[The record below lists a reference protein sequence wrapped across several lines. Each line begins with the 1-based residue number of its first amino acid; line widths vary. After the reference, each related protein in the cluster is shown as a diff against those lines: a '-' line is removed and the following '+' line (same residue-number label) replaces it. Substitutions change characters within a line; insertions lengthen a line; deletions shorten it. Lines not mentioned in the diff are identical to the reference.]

1 MESVKDMLSPGLY
14 EQIINQALNSEL
26 SEIPEACKSI
36 APIDRAEASKVLAQY
51 LADVVQKG
59 MENLLDNGGDIS
71 AQIGLANQIVTLIQN
86 TTQEADFAALHVDQR
101 AEQLLA
107 LLRQEDPRLAIGKTA
122 ANLDRPET
130 SIARSSL
137 FTGAIKEPQM
147 YTELKKEIVSA
158 DRIDML
164 VSFIKWSG
172 LRLLM
177 EELREFTQNGGE
189 LRIITTSYMGATDLK
204 AIEELRALPN
214 TRIKVSYDTKRT
226 RLHAKTYVFYR
237 NTGFT
242 TAYVGSS
249 NLSNAAISSGLE
261 WNVKVT
267 RRDLPETID
276 KIAATFESYWNASEF
291 EYYSEEQK
299 ERLARAL
306 KAEKYFDS
314 NNAAIYTMDITPYS
328 YQQEILDKLEA
339 ERTIRGY
346 TRNLVVA
353 ATGTGKTVI
362 SALDYKRFCKQNP
375 GKPCRLL
382 FIAHREEILRQSLY
396 TFRAVLKDANF
407 GELFVDNYKPESI
420 DHLFVSIQTFNSQ
433 DFTAKT
439 ASDFYDYI
447 VVDEFHHAA
456 APTYQKLLSY
466 YNPKILLGLT
476 ATPERMDGKSV
487 LPYFYHRIAAEIRL
501 PEAIDRKLLCPF
513 QYFGVTDTV
522 DLSRLKWSAGGYD
535 KGELSNLYTLSGTV
549 ANRRADL
556 VVNSLLRYVTDID
569 EVKGLGFCV
578 SIEHAE
584 FMCRYFNQRGIPS
597 IFLTGKSTDEERN
610 TAKGK
615 LVSGEIRFIF
625 VVDIYNEGVDIPEVN
640 TVLFL
645 RPTESLTIFLQQLGR
660 GLRLAEGKDC
670 LTVLDFIGQ
679 ANKRYRFEDKFA
691 ALLSNTS
698 HSVTREIKDGFVSA
712 PKGCYIQLEKKA
724 ARYILDNIRASYG
737 NTAGLVSRVASFTE
751 DSGLELTLANFLDY
765 YHLDPRTI
773 YKFSSF
779 SRLCA
784 RADVIEDFSEPMED
798 LLIKAFARLAVIDSR
813 QWIRFLLDLLPRL
826 DDVNFAALSEREQR
840 MLQMFYVTV
849 WGKAAEDWAAD
860 EVLDNLYALSDS
872 SVLLGELLSLLRYR
886 YEQIDFIDEPVEL
899 GFDCPLDLHCTYTRD
914 QLLVAM
920 DFLKPATVREG
931 VKWLPEKQL
940 DVFFV
945 TLNKADKD
953 YSPTTMYKDYSI
965 NESLFHWQS
974 QSTTAAD
981 SPTGQRYIHHRE
993 RGSKV
998 LLFVREFK
1006 TDRISGGAEAY
1017 TFLGTANYVK
1027 HEGSRPMNITWKLDR
1042 PIPAKFLKK
1051 TNKLVVG

>member
-1 MESVKDMLSPGLY
+1 MLVECWKCRYTGYKICHYFSIHDPVERVTDMLQPGLY
-14 EQIINQALNSEL
+14 EKVINTALNSEL
-26 SEIPEACKSI
+26 SEIPDARKSV

-59 MENLLDNGGDIS
+59 LENVLDNGGDIS
-71 AQIGLANQIVTLIQN
+71 AQIGLANQIVDLIQN
-86 TTQEADFAALHVDQR
+86 TTQEADFAALSVDQR

-107 LLRQEDPRLAIGKTA
+107 LLREQDPRLAVGKTA
-122 ANLDRPET
+122 ADLSRPET
-130 SIARSSL
+130 SIAQSSL
-137 FTGAIKEPQM
+137 FTGAIHEPQM

-158 DRIDML
+158 DHIDML

-177 EELREFTQNGGE
+177 DELKEFTQNGGE
-189 LRIITTSYMGATDLK
+189 LRIITTSYMGATDVK

-214 TRIKVSYDTKRT
+214 TQIKVSYDTKRT

-276 KIAATFESYWNASEF
+276 KIAATFESYWNSSEF
-291 EYYSEEQK
+291 EYYSEDQK

-306 KAEKYFDS
+306 KAEKYFDA
-314 NNAAIYTMDITPYS
+314 NNDEVYTMDIAPYS

-339 ERTIRGY
+339 ERTVRGY

-362 SALDYKRFCKQNP
+362 SALDYKRFCKQHP

-382 FIAHREEILRQSLY
+382 FVAHREEILRQSLY

-407 GELFVDNYKPESI
+407 GGLFVGNCKPESI
-420 DHLFVSIQTFNSQ
+420 DQLFLSIQTFNSQ
-433 DFTAKT
+433 DFAAKT
-439 ASDFYDYI
+439 VSDFYDYI

-466 YNPKILLGLT
+466 YQPQILLGLT

-487 LPYFYHRIAAEIRL
+487 LPYF
-501 PEAIDRKLLCPF
+501 
-513 QYFGVTDTV
+513 
-522 DLSRLKWSAGGYD
+522 
-535 KGELSNLYTLSGTV
+535 N
-549 ANRRADL
+549 N
-556 VVNSLLRYVTDID
+556 
-569 EVKGLGFCV
+569 
-578 SIEHAE
+578 
-584 FMCRYFNQRGIPS
+584 RGIPS
-597 IFLTGKSTDEERN
+597 IFLTGKSSDEERK
-610 TAKGK
+610 TAKGR
-615 LVSGEIRFIF
+615 LVSGEVRFIF

-660 GLRLAEGKDC
+660 GLRLAEDKEC

-679 ANKRYRFEDKFA
+679 ANKRYNFEDKFA
-691 ALLSNTS
+691 ALLSNTTR
-698 HSVTREIKDGFVSA
+698 SVTREIKDGFISA

-724 ARYILDNIRASYG
+724 AKYILDNIRASYG

-751 DSGLELTLANFLDY
+751 DTGLELTLANFLDY
-765 YHLDPRTI
+765 YHLDPRAI

-779 SRLCA
+779 SRICA
-784 RADVIEDFSEPMED
+784 RADMIEDFSEPLEEV
-798 LLIKAFARLAVIDSR
+798 LTKALSRLAVVDSR
-813 QWIRFLLDLLPRL
+813 RWIRFLLDLLPRL
-826 DDVNFAALSEREQR
+826 DDMDFTALSELEQR

-849 WGKAAEDWAAD
+849 WSKAAESWTSD

-872 SVLLGELLSLLRYR
+872 PMLLGELLDLLRYR

-914 QLLVAM
+914 QLLVAL

-931 VKWLPEKQL
+931 VKWLPEKQM

-953 YSPTTMYKDYSI
+953 YSPTTMYHDYSI
-965 NESLFHWQS
+965 NENLFHWQS

-1006 TDRISGGAEAY
+1006 ADRITGGAEAY

-1027 HEGSRPMNITWKLDR
+1027 HSGSRPMNITWKLDR